1 MSLRL
6 RVWFF
11 AIAIAL
17 SAQSVL
23 TQRAGSIDTIA
34 PAAARPGDSVTI
46 TGRGFGAINVRITV
60 GGVPAVVL
68 AANGNRVTFVVPAGV
83 PQGATTVT
91 AINPGGQSGSIAFQI
106 IEGVLLAGTP
116 SSLAVD
122 ATVDLREIGV
132 DPSLIDHHVILTRLD
147 VRLAPDA
154 TVGQINAA
162 LIRVGG
168 GIVSMSQHEAMM
180 TISVPRQP
188 SIAALQTLADTLS
201 GTPGILIALVGRT
214 LQSQV
219 LPASSSALREEH
231 TLPTRFPAAWNVMSL
246 AARNCET
253 RRVPVLVADAFIQPE
268 PNSHVG
274 FDVQI
279 PVFDYAPLAAV
290 GTETHGYDVTTTLG
304 ALFDDHILTGAN
316 PLANCLSIHGVE
328 VDGVTMGE
336 VIDRVVDH
344 LPNERFIMNLSQ
356 GFAVDCDVITLPSGD
371 SSCTPASI
379 QSGVFRPL
387 SRAWYAAYW
396 KKKTQARWNDFFATA
411 SAGNNADEVVALRY
425 PGLREAPFNSFLTTA
440 KEDDPFYDFITN
452 TAFWQGTLDPNL
464 PDLTATPQEVEQLRQ
479 AILVDHLDTVGGAP
493 NVLTVGST
501 TPGTTFSD
509 LHLSAFS
516 GIHADVAAVGEH
528 VPVFSAGAS
537 GGGNSFVDGT
547 SFSAPQVAGLASY
560 LWLLSDDLRRN
571 RSIETTRRDIAA
583 NARLIGRDFVI
594 DGYATVLSLDG
605 AQLPTPQSAPV
616 RLALFDVDNSGH
628 FDEADLQIF
637 AAHLFDAAGGP
648 VSPSTR
654 DYSRYDLNGD
664 GFTGGSGTESFD
676 LDRVGSAQYNAP
688 LYDADITQT
697 IEGGAVHY
705 NEERLTDVEILC
717 YYAYSALYSGDPVVR
732 AQLLPGCSGVTVS
745 VAPATTTVA
754 PAGTRQFSATVHGSA
769 DPRVTW
775 SAGGGTISTTG
786 LFTAGGTAGVFTV
799 RATSVADPRS
809 FGEGHVTIAGC
820 GGPYVKLL
828 TLGNHTDVL
837 HFVRENEPGAIDEQ
851 LPGPHG
857 FSSGVVDVSSA
868 SLTAT
873 DPDTR
878 ADIGARGQ
886 ITGVN
891 AVGQFADSVT
901 LMPLNP
907 ALIGTEVTF
916 TLTASVTAD
925 LVVTGDHASGSW
937 SLFLEGLF
945 AQGRTST
952 IAGRSLG
959 DQHGGTYSVIAGA
972 ILGQPS
978 FLGATLSATAG
989 LDGVPGEPFPPPT
1002 FTGSASGHV
1011 GVSMTGISNVR
1022 DQLGAP
1028 VQVTVCSAGGG
1039 F

>member
-344 LPNERFIMNLSQ
+344 LPNERFIMSAILAEGYQPRKGESLLAPSSVRASPGYFETMRAKLVAGRFFTDRDAKGAPRVIIVDDRLARRFWPNQNPIGRRMYRPGDANGDPTAITAKTEFFTVVGVIAEMKQRSLTDGDKAVGAYYFPLAQQPSD
-356 GFAVDCDVITLPSGD
+356 GLTFAMRSNGD
-371 SSCTPASI
+371 PTSL
-379 QSGVFRPL
+379 SGVLRREIAAIDPQLPVFDMQPMSHWIDRSLADRRAPALL
-387 SRAWYAAYW
+387 SIA
-396 KKKTQARWNDFFATA
+396 F
-411 SAGNNADEVVALRY
+411 GLVAL
-425 PGLREAPFNSFLTTA
+425 F
-440 KEDDPFYDFITN
+440 
-452 TAFWQGTLDPNL
+452 
-464 PDLTATPQEVEQLRQ
+464 
-479 AILVDHLDTVGGAP
+479 
-493 NVLTVGST
+493 
-501 TPGTTFSD
+501 
-509 LHLSAFS
+509 LSAI
-516 GIHADVAAVGEH
+516 GIYGVLAYLVTQRTKEIGIRVA
-528 VPVFSAGAS
+528 
-537 GGGNSFVDGT
+537 
-547 SFSAPQVAGLASY
+547 
-560 LWLLSDDLRRN
+560 
-571 RSIETTRRDIAA
+571 
-583 NARLIGRDFVI
+583 
-594 DGYATVLSLDG
+594 
-605 AQLPTPQSAPV
+605 
-616 RLALFDVDNSGH
+616 
-628 FDEADLQIF
+628 
-637 AAHLFDAAGGP
+637 
-648 VSPSTR
+648 
-654 DYSRYDLNGD
+654 
-664 GFTGGSGTESFD
+664 
-676 LDRVGSAQYNAP
+676 
-688 LYDADITQT
+688 
-697 IEGGAVHY
+697 
-705 NEERLTDVEILC
+705 
-717 YYAYSALYSGDPVVR
+717 
-732 AQLLPGCSGVTVS
+732 
-745 VAPATTTVA
+745 
-754 PAGTRQFSATVHGSA
+754 
-769 DPRVTW
+769 
-775 SAGGGTISTTG
+775 
-786 LFTAGGTAGVFTV
+786 
-799 RATSVADPRS
+799 
-809 FGEGHVTIAGC
+809 
-820 GGPYVKLL
+820 
-828 TLGNHTDVL
+828 LG
-837 HFVRENEPGAIDEQ
+837 
-851 LPGPHG
+851 
-857 FSSGVVDVSSA
+857 SSA
-868 SLTAT
+868 SAVFRLVL
-873 DPDTR
+873 R
-878 ADIGARGQ
+878 EGVLLVGIGLVLG
-886 ITGVN
+886 G
-891 AVGQFADSVT
+891 
-901 LMPLNP
+901 
-907 ALIGTEVTF
+907 IGSFLLRRT
-916 TLTASVTAD
+916 
-925 LVVTGDHASGSW
+925 
-937 SLFLEGLF
+937 LEGLLF
-945 AQGRTST
+945 
-952 IAGRSLG
+952 
-959 DQHGGTYSVIAGA
+959 
-972 ILGQPS
+972 
-978 FLGATLSATAG
+978 
-989 LDGVPGEPFPPPT
+989 GV
-1002 FTGSASGHV
+1002 SASDPTV
-1011 GVSMTGISNVR
+1011 LLLVS
-1022 DQLGAP
+1022 
-1028 VQVTVCSAGGG
+1028 GGLAAVALAACCVPARRATRIDPLVALTE
-1039 F
+1039 